1 MIEVLKEQFTKS
13 MSKEDKENR
22 LREFLQI
29 LILKILHD
37 KEWFENLTFTG
48 GTALRILFN
57 TRRFSEDLDFSLTAP
72 SGYDFKK
79 LCRDLH
85 AQMELHGIGMEA
97 TPDTGKT
104 VHAVML
110 RFPGMLN
117 TLGISPLPGQKLSIK
132 LEVDTRPPEGGKIE
146 NTLLNKTYVFYLRH
160 FDLSSLFA
168 TKIAACFYRK
178 YVKGRDFYDLI
189 WYLSRN
195 VKPNYELLNNAIRQI
210 HGKAPGINAGNI
222 RKFLRDSLENIDLNK
237 AAKDVER
244 FLDDKSELKLF
255 DHDLIKGSIDSAFQ
269 RAQTQEK
276 GEAAP

>member
-1 MIEVLKEQFTKS
+1 MIEVLKEQFTES
-13 MSKEDKENR
+13 MPKEDKENR

-37 KEWFENLTFTG
+37 KGWFENLTFTG

-57 TRRFSEDLDFSLTAP
+57 TRRFSEDLDFSLTGP
-72 SGYDFKK
+72 SGYNLQK
-79 LCRDLH
+79 LYRDLH
-85 AQMELHGIGMEA
+85 AQMELHGIGMEG
-97 TPDTGKT
+97 TPNTAKT
-104 VHAVML
+104 VHEIML
-110 RFPGMLN
+110 RFPGLLN

-132 LEVDTRPPEGGKIE
+132 LEVDTRPPEGGKTE
-146 NTLLNKTYVFYLRH
+146 NSLVNKTYVFYIRH

-195 VKPNYELLNNAIRQI
+195 VKPNYELLNNAVRQTQS
-210 HGKAPGINAGNI
+210 KAPDINAENI
-222 RKFLRDSLENIDLNK
+222 GRFLRDNLEKIDLNK

-255 DHDLIKGSIDSAFQ
+255 NHDLIKGSIDFAFQ

>member
-1 MIEVLKEQFTKS
+1 MIEVLKEQFTES

-29 LILKILHD
+29 LVLKILHD
-37 KEWFENLTFTG
+37 KGWFENLTFTG

-57 TRRFSEDLDFSLTAP
+57 IRRFSEDLDFSLTGP
-72 SGYDFKK
+72 SGYDFGK
-79 LCRDLH
+79 LYRELH
-85 AQMELHGIGMEA
+85 AQVELHGIKMEG
-97 TPDTGKT
+97 TPDTRKT

-110 RFPGMLN
+110 RFPGLFN
-117 TLGISPLPGQKLSIK
+117 DLGISPLPGQKLSIK
-132 LEVDTRPPEGGKIE
+132 LEIDTRPPEGGKIE
-146 NTLLNKTYVFYLRH
+146 NSLVNKTYVFYIRH

-195 VKPNYELLNNAIRQI
+195 VKPDYELLNNAIRQTQ
-210 HGKAPGINAGNI
+210 GKAPGINAGNI
-222 RKFLRDSLENIDLNK
+222 RMFLRDNLEKTDLNK

-244 FLDDKSELKLF
+244 FLDDKTELKLF
-255 DHDLIKGSIDSAFQ
+255 NHDLIKGSIDSVFQ
-269 RAQTQEK
+269 
-276 GEAAP
+276 